1 MKKLI
6 IILII
11 SALSILT
18 FANNANYYFSQAGND
33 ATGDGTIAKPYK
45 TVSKFNSLSLQQ
57 DDSVFFNRGDVWKEM
72 MSPGGDGILNHH
84 AVITAYGT
92 GAKPV
97 ITARDTITGSTRDA
111 NWTVYSGNIYY
122 MDVTGLWNT
131 YATANRLWLDGT
143 EQRMAKTFGV
153 INATDCFYHNKTENR
168 FYLYCASG
176 NPGSVY
182 STLEVAIARYHALD
196 MYGDNYFTFSYID
209 FQGGW
214 TTISQNASDYT
225 TLDSCNVG
233 LYTSYHGLWVNTTSG
248 SSDYITVKNCLFD
261 SGMRI
266 AYLTDQMYIPYW
278 GIGIDGHSTE
288 WDIYNNYFKDWT
300 YGAICYILY
309 YPEGDYITNI
319 KIHDNYFTAPNT
331 GEGKPIGIN
340 VPAGCGT
347 GHEIYNNIMYDL
359 GVGAQ
364 LTGEGWKFYNNII
377 DKVRG
382 ATWFT
387 AVSCSGV
394 IMSCNRYSSG
404 GSYYYTNV
412 KDVEFYNN
420 TIVNCVGAGLY
431 LGSNNIG
438 AVNSH
443 NKFYNNILY
452 NNYDGVGYQ
461 LYIREF
467 SNIDTLSFK
476 NNLLYHPSYTDVV
489 YYAKD
494 VAGDKVYTVAEFNAR
509 NLAATDTIADNIG
522 GNPLFLDEDTQDY
535 HLSTGSPAV
544 NAGIAIT
551 GYTTDKDGETW
562 DTPPSIG
569 AYELASYSPPIMPN
583 VITGTITAKDAITI
597 TISGS
602 NVLDDGGGT
611 VSARGIC
618 YNTTGTPTT
627 SDSKTTNGTGEGAY
641 SDKITGL
648 TEGEIY
654 YFRAYATNEIG
665 TAYGNEIIAK
675 TTKALIYW

>member
-1 MKKLI
+1 MKK
-6 IILII
+6 ILI
-11 SALSILT
+11 LFSILLSLPVLGQ
-18 FANNANYYFSQAGND
+18 NANYYFSQAGND
-33 ATGDGTIAKPYK
+33 ATGNGTIGNPYK
-45 TVSKFNSLSLQQ
+45 TVAKFNTMTFTT
-57 DDSVFFNRGDVWKEM
+57 DDSIFFNRGDEWKEM
-72 MSPGGDGILNHH
+72 MAPRGDGTVSHP
-84 AVITAYGT
+84 VVVTAYGT
-92 GAKPV
+92 GAKPIIV
-97 ITARDTITGSTRDA
+97 AKDTITGSSRDA
-111 NWTVYSGNIYY
+111 NWKVYSGSIYY
-122 MDVTGLWNT
+122 MDVTGLWNV
-131 YATANRLWLDGT
+131 YATANRLWLNGT

-168 FYLYCASG
+168 FYLYSASG
-176 NPGSVY
+176 NPGAIY
-182 STLEVAIARYHALD
+182 TTIEVAIARYHALD
-196 MYGDNYFTFSYID
+196 MYDDNYFTFSYID

-214 TTISQNASDYT
+214 TTISAIGCDYL

-233 LYTSYHGLWVNTTSG
+233 YNTSYHGLWVNTTSG
-248 SSDYITVKNCLFD
+248 SSDYTTVKNCMFD

-288 WDIYNNYFKDWT
+288 WDIYDNYFQDWT

-309 YPEGDYITNI
+309 EPDGDYINNI
-319 KIHDNYFTAPNT
+319 KIHDNYITAPNT
-331 GEGKPIGIN
+331 GEGKPLGIN

-359 GVGAQ
+359 GAGAQ

-377 DKVRG
+377 DGIRG

-394 IMSCNRYSSG
+394 IMSCNRYLSG
-404 GSYYYTNV
+404 GTYYYTNV

-431 LGSNNIG
+431 IGSNNIT
-438 AVNSH
+438 AVNNN

-452 NNYDGVGYQ
+452 NNYDGYGYQ
-461 LYIREF
+461 LYVREF

-494 VAGDKVYTVAEFNAR
+494 IAGDLKYTVAEFNAR

-522 GNPLFLDEDTQDY
+522 GNPLFLDEDSQDY
-535 HLSTGSPAV
+535 HITTGSPADG
-544 NAGIAIT
+544 AGIAIA
-551 GYTTDKDGETW
+551 GYTTDLDGESW
-562 DTPPSIG
+562 ASPPAIG
-569 AYELASYSPPIMPN
+569 AYELASYSIPFMPN
-583 VITGTITAKDAITI
+583 VTTGSVSAKDINMV
-597 TISGS
+597 TISNS
-602 NVLDDGGGT
+602 NVVDDGGGT

-627 SDSKTTNGTGEGAY
+627 ADSKTTNGTGEGY
-641 SDKITGL
+641 FSDKITGL
-648 TEGEIY
+648 TEGIRY
-654 YFRAYATNEIG
+654 YFRAYATNEEG
-665 TAYGNEIIAK
+665 TAYGNEIVVK
-675 TTKALIYW
+675 TTRALIHW